1 MAKKLEEMAEEAS
14 DGQLAK
20 TIMESAN
27 QIWLAGLGAFAK
39 AQEEG
44 VKMFEALV
52 KDGEK
57 LQKRARDVAGKQM
70 ESITART
77 SEGWEKLEQVFEGR
91 VARALATLNVPTKR
105 DIDTLAERVA
115 KLTEVVDKLAALT
128 EQPPAKTA
136 AREKATEKA

>member
-20 TIMESAN
+20 TIMELAN

-44 VKMFEALV
+44 VKMFEFLV

-70 ESITART
+70 ELITART

-128 EQPPAKTA
+128 EQPPAKTT
-136 AREKATEKA
+136 REKVAEKA

>member
-115 KLTEVVDKLAALT
+115 KLTALT